1 MKHQRKITTI
11 TTLLFLCLFSKLCAT
26 GAGVQ
31 AGLNPGLFINEEKV
45 KPEVFTG
52 TLTGTF
58 RFSRI
63 PVAAGIGLEG
73 GKVFDDFSY
82 GISAFADYYAI
93 DVQLRNTWNMYSGF
107 GSSAAILTSH
117 FDSWTVAA
125 GARFFAGVNWLYYDN
140 FLEFYAQQNIV
151 PTCLKSLSNS
161 DSKGIFVLK
170 LPLEAGV
177 RFHF

>member
-1 MKHQRKITTI
+1 MKHYRKITTL
-11 TTLLFLCLFSKLCAT
+11 TALLFLSIFTKLSAT

-31 AGLNPGLFINEEKV
+31 AGINPGLFINEENV
-45 KPEVFTG
+45 KPKFFTG
-52 TLTGTF
+52 TVTGTF

-93 DVQLRNTWNMYSGF
+93 DVQLKNTWNLYSGF
-107 GSSAAILTSH
+107 GASATILTSH

-125 GARFFAGVNWLYYDN
+125 GARFFVGMNWLYCDN
-140 FLEFYAQQNIV
+140 YMEFYAQQNLV
-151 PTCLKSLSNS
+151 PTYIKSLSNS
-161 DSKGIFVLK
+161 DSKGAFILK
-170 LPLEAGV
+170 LPLEAGI